1 MTLRPLLRRHRRP
14 LLEWAGYAALL
25 AGAGA
30 GLLYLQHNELER
42 YRALE
47 AARLENLAGVVA
59 VNIQTDLEATNHAL
73 ASVARGAGAGLR
85 GGEPARNAELATLV
99 SVMPGVRALVLL
111 DRDGRVVAA
120 DQADLLGRA
129 LGARAYFQH
138 ARAHP
143 QPATLYVS
151 APFRSLRGDL
161 VIALSRV
168 IAGPDGR
175 FAGLAVAT
183 LDPEYFTAKFRSA
196 RYTPDVWGYVVHG
209 GGTQLLNYPPKGAI
223 DGSNLNQPG
232 ALFQRHR
239 AGGADASVQ
248 QGRVVTTGELRLMA
262 LRTIAPPALQMDQA
276 IVIGLSREVAAIA
289 LPLRAQGRGLALLWG
304 AAALAGAL
312 SLALAQRRRRQLLRQ
327 HAEQEQERRRLDA
340 LAGSERRFKT
350 LIEDAPLPIAIL
362 RHGRFLYTNPRY
374 RALHGYAPHDDL
386 SGLPW
391 RAMIA
396 EQSRQAL
403 RREEALIE
411 VDSAQEQT
419 FEALGLGKA
428 GRLVPVLKAT
438 TRVALADGDA
448 TLVFAQD
455 ISAQKRAEAELTLA
469 RDAAEAASRA
479 KADFLANMSHEI
491 RSPLNAILG
500 LAHLLGRMRLADD
513 AGATVRKIDAAGQSL
528 LGIVNDILDVSKIEA
543 GHMTLEQAPFRL
555 ADVIDRVASGMGVA
569 AGDKP
574 VELIVDAVPP
584 GIDTLVGDALRLQQ
598 VLTNLSGNAIKFTPA
613 GKVMLTVRLLARGD
627 GAAQLAFSVLDT
639 GIGIAPALHADIFAP
654 FAQADSSTT
663 RRFGG
668 TGLGL
673 PICRQLV
680 RLMGGE
686 LTLHSAPGAGSE
698 FSFTLTL
705 PAPDAAPDA
714 PLRGRRLLL
723 ADDSALAL
731 DALAALA
738 RALGAEAVCAHGA
751 EALRAAW
758 RAPGR
763 FDAALLTAPLAGGF
777 DGAAACPLV
786 LMAAPYALPLRDR
799 PTGAAA
805 PPVLLSQPVTRSGLL
820 AALDAVRPGA
830 AAAAAAGEQQP
841 GRQLS
846 GLRLLVVDDSGIN
859 REVIERI
866 AGVEGAA
873 CASAA
878 DGQAALDWLAAHPG
892 EIDVVLMDIQMPVMD
907 GIEATRRIRRM
918 PQWADV
924 PIIALSAGAF
934 ASQQHT
940 ALAAGM
946 NHFIS
951 KPFDVAA
958 TVALIRRAAL
968 GGMAAPETEPP
979 ADPSADAAAIDAAQG
994 LELWGDRAVHLDM
1007 LGRFAR
1013 CYGGVADAIA
1023 GRVQRGD
1030 PAGAAALAHQLTGV
1044 SASLALTPLCQQA
1057 RLAERLLRDG
1067 VAGAPPALGDELR
1080 RALAAI
1086 AALQPP
1092 PPAAVPSAAATAGL
1106 LAALL
1111 AALPAADPAALEA
1124 PLLQLQQRLPAPQW
1138 QALRARVLAFD
1149 FDGAAALARSLA
1161 AEQQEATK

>member
-1 MTLRPLLRRHRRP
+1 MTLRALLRRHRRP
-14 LLEWAGYAALL
+14 LLEWGAYTVLL
-25 AGAGA
+25 ASAGA
-30 GLLYLQHNELER
+30 GLLYLQQSEMER

-47 AARLENLAGVVA
+47 AARLENLASVVA
-59 VNIQTDLEATNHAL
+59 VNIQTDLEATNNAL
-73 ASVARGAGAGLR
+73 SSVVRGARAGLR
-85 GGEPARNAELATLV
+85 DGDPARNAELATLV
-99 SVMPGVRALVLL
+99 AVMPGVRAMALL
-111 DRDGRVVAA
+111 DRDGVAVAA
-120 DQADLLGRA
+120 DQSDLRGRNFA
-129 LGARAYFQH
+129 TRAYFQL
-138 ARAHP
+138 ARDRP
-143 QPATLYVS
+143 QPDTLYVS

-168 IAGPDGR
+168 IPSADGG
-175 FAGLAVAT
+175 FAGLVVAT

-196 RYTPDVWGYVVHG
+196 RYTPDAWGYVVHG
-209 GGTQLLNYPPKGAI
+209 GGIQLLNYPVKGAI

-239 AGGADASVQ
+239 AGGAESSVQ
-248 QGRVVTTGELRLMA
+248 QGRIVTTGELRLMA
-262 LRTIAPPALQMDQA
+262 LRTIEPAALHMDQA

-289 LPLRAQGRGLALLWG
+289 LPLQAQARGLALLWAG
-304 AAALAGAL
+304 AALACAL
-312 SLALAQRRRRQLLRQ
+312 SLALAQRRRRQQVRQ
-327 HAEQEQERRRLDA
+327 HAEQEQEQRRLDA

-374 RALHGYAPHDDL
+374 RALHGYAAQDDL

-419 FEALGLGKA
+419 FEALGVGKA

-513 AGATVRKIDAAGQSL
+513 ARATLRKIDAAGQSL

-543 GHMTLEQAPFRL
+543 GHMALEQAPFRL

-574 VELIVDAVPP
+574 VELIVDAAPP

-613 GKVMLTVRLLARGD
+613 GKVVLGVRLLARRD

-639 GIGIAPALHADIFAP
+639 GIGIDPALHADIFAP

-698 FSFTLTL
+698 FSFTLAL
-705 PAPDAAPDA
+705 PAPEAAPAA
-714 PLRGRRLLL
+714 PLRGLRLLL
-723 ADDSALAL
+723 ADDSAPTL

-738 RALGAEAVCAHGA
+738 RELGAELVCAHGA
-751 EALRAAW
+751 EALRAAC

-763 FDAALLTAPLAGGF
+763 FDAALLTAPLAGSL
-777 DGAAACPLV
+777 DGAAPCPLV
-786 LMAAPYALPLRDR
+786 LMSTPYALPLLN
-799 PTGAAA
+799 PLPGAATPDA
-805 PPVLLSQPVTRSGLL
+805 LLSQPVTRAGLL
-820 AALDAVRPGA
+820 AALEVARPGVA
-830 AAAAAAGEQQP
+830 GAVAAGDEQ
-841 GRQLS
+841 GGGQLR
-846 GLRLLVVDDSGIN
+846 GLRLLVVDDSEIN

-866 AGVEGAA
+866 VRSEGAA
-873 CASAA
+873 CASAV
-878 DGQAALDWLAAHPG
+878 DGQAALDWLTAHPG
-892 EIDVVLMDIQMPVMD
+892 QADVVLMDIQMPVMD
-907 GIEATRRIRRM
+907 GIEATRRIRQL
-918 PQWADV
+918 PQWTGV

-934 ASQQHT
+934 TTQQRT

-958 TVALIRRAAL
+958 TVALIRRAAS
-968 GGMAAPETEPP
+968 GAAAARDDMAPQSDTAAPATGQPSGP
-979 ADPSADAAAIDAAQG
+979 ASVVAAIDAGQG
-994 LELWGDRAVHLDM
+994 LELWGDRARHLAM
-1007 LGRFAR
+1007 LGGFAR
-1013 CYGGVADAIA
+1013 DYGGVADAIDDHV
-1023 GRVQRGD
+1023 RRGD
-1030 PAGAAALAHQLTGV
+1030 LAGAGALAHQLAGV
-1044 SASLALTPLCQQA
+1044 SASVALSPLCHQA
-1057 RLAERLLRDG
+1057 RVAERLLRDG
-1067 VAGAPPALGDELR
+1067 ATGALPALANELR

-1086 AALQPP
+1086 AALH
-1092 PPAAVPSAAATAGL
+1092 PS
-1106 LAALL
+1106 
-1111 AALPAADPAALEA
+1111 
-1124 PLLQLQQRLPAPQW
+1124 
-1138 QALRARVLAFD
+1138 
-1149 FDGAAALARSLA
+1149 
-1161 AEQQEATK
+1161 